1 MQAQKKTIQEAFWI
15 KGTQVL
21 VVGWMFNVKV
31 EELDD
36 SMFPSLDQLV
46 IALPEGSDIM

>member
-1 MQAQKKTIQEAFWI
+1 MQAQKKTIQETFCI

-36 SMFPSLDQLV
+36 SMFSGLD
-46 IALPEGSDIM
+46 